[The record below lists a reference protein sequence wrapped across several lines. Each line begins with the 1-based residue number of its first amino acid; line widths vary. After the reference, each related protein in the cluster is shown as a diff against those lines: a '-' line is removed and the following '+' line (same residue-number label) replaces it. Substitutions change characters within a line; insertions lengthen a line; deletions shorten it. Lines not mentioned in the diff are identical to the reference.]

1 MDEVNRADPPS
12 WIQQHAYQDL
22 MHLDVGDSAQVYAA
36 FLVYMDLTEV
46 RKWKEVV
53 GVSCP
58 ELQAVLLEGREKEGE
73 TVQMVY
79 PLPSHRSI
87 KHRDFYL
94 LSIKYTVLYFWGF
107 FLSHFQILFF
117 IQLVLKGSYDAAK
130 KNIILCIW
138 CNEMW
143 EKKNNRK
150 LKNTWISESCI
161 KSILKG

>member
-1 MDEVNRADPPS
+1 MDEVNRADPPN
-12 WIQQHAYQDL
+12 WIQQHAVYQDL

-73 TVQMVY
+73 TVQMIY

-87 KHRDFYL
+87 KHRDFYDTFMRPL
-94 LSIKYTVLYFWGF
+94 ADTNGIERTVSKQVSQRDR
-107 FLSHFQILFF
+107 SHRMRFPLFF
-117 IQLVLKGSYDAAK
+117 YV
-130 KNIILCIW
+130 
-138 CNEMW
+138 
-143 EKKNNRK
+143 
-150 LKNTWISESCI
+150 NTH
-161 KSILKG
+161 

>member
-1 MDEVNRADPPS
+1 MMDEANRSHPPN
-12 WIQQHAYQDL
+12 WIQQHAVYQDL

-73 TVQMVY
+73 TVQMIY

-87 KHRDFYL
+87 KHRELRSVLDRGVPL
-94 LSIKYTVLYFWGF
+94 LLCAVASDSSLVYQKLCDGF
-107 FLSHFQILFF
+107 LTPDPPVD
-117 IQLVLKGSYDAAK
+117 IQDQGRRQH
-130 KNIILCIW
+130 
-138 CNEMW
+138 
-143 EKKNNRK
+143 RK
-150 LKNTWISESCI
+150 RRLQT
-161 KSILKG
+161 